1 MSLETSERFESSLRA
16 LREPQSSPL
25 DSILRLGNVFELDFS
40 FDAIT
45 IEREIEQFAGEWKQ
59 YNPYKPKNPRTG
71 LSLTSLDGGLSGK
84 PDLYSLREYYLRE
97 GKQYRERDFSTPT
110 PVYHACK
117 SIQPMLELFRP
128 YLGRTHF
135 LRFEAGGY
143 FPPHRDGSAADETD
157 TFRIFVPLH
166 GVSRNNFVFL
176 YNEERLV
183 LEIGCT
189 YFINTLVN
197 HSLFAFAPITVMVCN
212 VVLNHETVKRLK
224 SVLAQR

>member
-1 MSLETSERFESSLRA
+1 
-16 LREPQSSPL
+16 
-25 DSILRLGNVFELDFS
+25 
-40 FDAIT
+40 
-45 IEREIEQFAGEWKQ
+45 
-59 YNPYKPKNPRTG
+59 
-71 LSLTSLDGGLSGK
+71 
-84 PDLYSLREYYLRE
+84 
-97 GKQYRERDFSTPT
+97 
-110 PVYHACK
+110 VYEACK
-117 SIQPMLELFRP
+117 SIQPLLDHFRP

-143 FPPHRDGSAADETD
+143 FPPHRDGAGADETD

-166 GVSRNNFVFL
+166 GVSRSNFAFL

-197 HSLFAFAPITVMVCN
+197 HALFAFAPVTVMVCN

>member
-1 MSLETSERFESSLRA
+1 MLIESIDRLESLFA
-16 LREPQSSPL
+16 PQQGPLASPL
-25 DSILRLGNVFELDFS
+25 DSLLRLGNVFELDFS
-40 FDAIT
+40 LDAVT
-45 IEREIEQFAGEWKQ
+45 IEREIEPFADNWQQ

-71 LSLTSLDGGLSGK
+71 LSITSLDGGLSGK
-84 PDLYSLREYYLRE
+84 PDLYSLREYYQRE
-97 GKQYRERDFSTPT
+97 GKLYRERDFSTPT
-110 PVYHACK
+110 PVYEACK
-117 SIQPMLELFRP
+117 SIQPLLNHFRP

-143 FPPHRDGSAADETD
+143 FPPHRDGAGADETD

-166 GVSRNNFVFL
+166 GVSRSNFAFL

-197 HSLFAFAPITVMVCN
+197 HSLFAFAPVTVMVCN